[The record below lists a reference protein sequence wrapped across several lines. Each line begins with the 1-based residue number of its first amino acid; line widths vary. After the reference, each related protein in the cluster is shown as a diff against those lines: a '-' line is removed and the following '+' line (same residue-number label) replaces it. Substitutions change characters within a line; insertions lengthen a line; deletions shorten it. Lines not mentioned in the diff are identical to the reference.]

1 MKPIIIGVNKDG
13 KVEMTLD
20 EFRKHMDDAYWQGH
34 RDGSLTGS
42 TNGNGRWWETQPYF
56 AGTDITDKAADTAC
70 SNANTAVY
78 TKVEG

>member
-20 EFRKHMDDAYWQGH
+20 EFRKHMDDAYWQGY
-34 RDGSLTGS
+34 RDNSLSSS
-42 TNGNGRWWETQPYF
+42 TNGNGKWWETQPYYH
-56 AGTDITDKAADTAC
+56 GMGVTNEAADAAC